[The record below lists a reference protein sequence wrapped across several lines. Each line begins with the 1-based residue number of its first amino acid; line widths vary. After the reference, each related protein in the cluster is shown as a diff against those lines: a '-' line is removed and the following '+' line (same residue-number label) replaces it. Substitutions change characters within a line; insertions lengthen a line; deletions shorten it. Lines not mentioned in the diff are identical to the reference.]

1 MFNWKKL
8 SKHPL
13 WSKVIAG
20 LVVFVITSILILLFR
35 WVLKIKFVHEIFK
48 LDFLIPSWIFIIVSL
63 IFLMFLILIFKLK
76 NKIRINEYSESF
88 NSLFNL
94 ENSKLSHEDII
105 ILNKLNGFWFGEAK
119 QLEYKHLEEIID
131 IKMNASLE
139 LYIEKNVIKGIL
151 TYTPLNVNGLL
162 PVKADIVGYL
172 FRSRFLK
179 IEFRDQDLANDRF
192 GYLLLKIS
200 SNKKKLVGEW
210 ISYGSNMNKMVGGP
224 INVTFKN

>member
-1 MFNWKKL
+1 MINWKKL

-20 LVVFVITSILILLFR
+20 LIVFAITSILIMLFR
-35 WVLKIKFVHEIFK
+35 WVLKIEFVNEIFK
-48 LDFLIPSWIFIIVSL
+48 LDFLIPSWIFILVSL
-63 IFLMFLILIFKLK
+63 ILLLFLILIFKLK
-76 NKIRINEYSESF
+76 KEISINEYSKSF
-88 NSLFNL
+88 DSLFNL

-105 ILNKLNGFWFGEAK
+105 ILNKLNGIWFGVAK

-131 IKMNASLE
+131 IEMHACLE
-139 LYIEKNVIKGIL
+139 LYIEKNVIKGTL
-151 TYTPLNVNGLL
+151 TYTPLNLDGLL
-162 PVKADIVGYL
+162 PVKAYIVGYL

-179 IEFRDQDLANDRF
+179 IEFRDQVLANDRF

-200 SNKKKLVGEW
+200 SNKRELVGEW
-210 ISYGSNMNKMVGGP
+210 ISYGSSMNKMVGGP